1 MDLLVKSIA
10 ESGYKYIMTMTGG
23 GSEALA
29 RATRNGGASKW
40 LIGAHY
46 PYSELMSRRMAA
58 MAVNIPGIATAPC
71 VSRDFAVALASS
83 AYMTNP
89 HVLETNEKIISI
101 ACTAKLGYEGQ
112 REGRENIA
120 YISVLKSGPRK
131 TTFFNYK
138 FVVNSD
144 YTRIM
149 QEDKLATA
157 ILSAMSVAPW
167 EEPSKCRYLQL
178 AE

>member
-1 MDLLVKSIA
+1 MNLLVKSIA

-23 GSEALA
+23 GAEALA

-58 MAVNIPGIATAPC
+58 IAVNIPGIMEAPC
-71 VSRDFAVALASS
+71 VSKEFAVALASS

-89 HVLETNEKIISI
+89 HVAETSDKIISV

-120 YISVLKSGPRK
+120 YISVLKTNIEK

-138 FVVNSD
+138 FVVNSNYPRD
-144 YTRIM
+144 I

-167 EEPSKCRYLQL
+167 EEPSNCRYLQL

>member
-1 MDLLVKSIA
+1 MDLLVNSIA

-40 LIGAHY
+40 LLGAHY

-58 MAVNIPGIATAPC
+58 AAVNVPHIMEVPC
-71 VSRDFAVALASS
+71 VSKEFAVALASS

-89 HVLETNEKIISI
+89 HVLETNDKIISI

-112 REGRENIA
+112 REERDNIA
-120 YISVLKSGPRK
+120 YISVLLSSLEK

-138 FVVNSD
+138 FVVDSKYLRD
-144 YTRIM
+144 I
-149 QEDKLATA
+149 QEEKLATA

-167 EEPSKCRYLQL
+167 EEPSNCRYLQL